1 MSIIWYNFCWISI
14 VFVFFYKPNKV
25 RSSLKH
31 GQSQENGW
39 PGTNHEFGINYSR
52 SPFLF
57 TFPYVLVGR
66 LSRGKRYSITRVELN
81 NDGGMGSG
89 KKPCFI
95 RTLKFYLA
103 FFPFTKVKKKREI
116 KNMHV
121 YNDARNLS
129 SPCRNFLRGCT
140 CASVFSRNM
149 VMGKSSLLIHWKSVF
164 FYGRL

>member
-1 MSIIWYNFCWISI
+1 MVYIQISVVCRVSI
-14 VFVFFYKPNKV
+14 VLYVEFFLTNQT

-31 GQSQENGW
+31 VRPQENGW
-39 PGTNHEFGINYSR
+39 PGTNHEFEVNYSR

-57 TFPYVLVGR
+57 TFPYVLLGR
-66 LSRGKRYSITRVELN
+66 LSRGKRYSITRAELN
-81 NDGGMGSG
+81 NAGGMGSG

-95 RTLKFYLA
+95 RTLKFYSA
-103 FFPFTKVKKKREI
+103 FFPFTKVEKKHEI
-116 KNMHV
+116 KNMH
-121 YNDARNLS
+121 NDARNLS